1 MRQAIGTTWIFSICL
16 TFIVLFTAYLAI
28 SINYAKAFKIK
39 NHIISMIEENEGI
52 DDDNASSFNTK
63 VEDYLLYQG
72 YDAKKVCNDGELL
85 RDDLNKGQWKAVTAI
100 NDVNG
105 KGKSTYYC
113 VYKRNVENK
122 SECSNEV
129 VYKVI
134 TFFKF
139 DIPALN
145 TLMVFNV
152 SGNTKVIHDFSN
164 NSC

>member
-52 DDDNASSFNTK
+52 NEGNASDFATK

-72 YDAKKVCNDGELL
+72 YDAKKACEENGL
-85 RDDLNKGQWKAVTAI
+85 RDDIGNWDPVQSI
-100 NDVNG
+100 NGD
-105 KGKSTYYC
+105 GKSYFC
-113 VYKRNVENK
+113 VYKRPAKNN
-122 SECSNEV
+122 SECKNEY
-129 VYKVI
+129 VYKVV

-139 DIPALN
+139 DIPTLN
-145 TLMVFNV
+145 TLMVFDV
-152 SGNTKVIHDFSN
+152 SGNTKVIHDFAN
-164 NSC
+164 IPNC

>member
-52 DDDNASSFNTK
+52 DDDNASGFNTA

-72 YDAKKVCNDGELL
+72 YDAKKACGEELL
-85 RDDLNKGQWKAVTAI
+85 RDDIDKDKWKAVTAI

-139 DIPALN
+139 DIPALI
-145 TLMVFNV
+145 LIML
-152 SGNTKVIHDFSN
+152 S
-164 NSC
+164 